1 MLNNRTMID
10 FMTKEQRNRIFER
23 LITNASDILCEEFG
37 LPRRTFA
44 EIQEM
49 MERQSGENDEHD
61 VSDD

>member
-1 MLNNRTMID
+1 MID

-49 MERQSGENDEHD
+49 MERLDGDKCETEVNED
-61 VSDD
+61 